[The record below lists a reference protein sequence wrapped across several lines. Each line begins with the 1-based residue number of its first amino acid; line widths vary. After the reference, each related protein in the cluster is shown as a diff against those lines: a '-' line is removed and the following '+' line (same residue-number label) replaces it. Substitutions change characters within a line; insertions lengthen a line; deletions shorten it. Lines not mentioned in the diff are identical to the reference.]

1 MEASLLCFS
10 SVFLIVLRVFL
21 LLFYQI
27 TEALQ
32 QQTQGFRNEKFHI
45 PVIFY
50 ADDGL
55 LLANSHQDA
64 TSRAAALFNDT
75 TLVHFHHIL
84 KGRKKQTSL
93 DRYLLKRPANEE
105 SKESASTKLEFMEV
119 RENSRKCHS

>member
-55 LLANSHQDA
+55 MLANSHQDA
-64 TSRAAALFNDT
+64 
-75 TLVHFHHIL
+75 
-84 KGRKKQTSL
+84 
-93 DRYLLKRPANEE
+93 EE
-105 SKESASTKLEFMEV
+105 SIQKLMEIA
-119 RENSRKCHS
+119 RTYGLEIY